1 MVHSPFVSQ
10 RDGPL
15 PGTALALPNQ
25 EAAVDPAAQQV
36 LGGVAGHGPV
46 VPGVLLQT
54 ADRRDI
60 VAGDP
65 ALAVSRLGFAP
76 LPIVVVAQD
85 PELFPWE
92 GRDQVRRLGVKSY
105 FCSFSFILV

>member
-15 PGTALALPNQ
+15 AGAALALPHQ

-46 VPGVLLQT
+46 VPGMFLQT
-54 ADRRDI
+54 VDRRDV
-60 VAGDP
+60 VAWDP
-65 ALAVSRLGFAP
+65 PLAIFGLGLTPF
-76 LPIVVVAQD
+76 PIVVVA
-85 PELFPWE
+85 
-92 GRDQVRRLGVKSY
+92 
-105 FCSFSFILV
+105 